1 MTGGNISLDICENV
15 LILFRM
21 TDPAPNL
28 PEKDDDGTPAWA
40 RRHLRMLVDLGD
52 MGMVLARDLVRRGT
66 VETEAAQAGEPED
79 APPGRGAAVDPALSF
94 TRISRAVRLTIAL
107 EARMRRQ
114 IEAGVFGPAND
125 DAPGRD
131 DDDDADSG
139 PIDYEAIKQAIAA
152 RIDHGALKRCKD
164 HDIRRAVE
172 DTIETASDDPD
183 EVERLREELTE
194 RLEEDEFFEGRAYWP
209 ISETIAMICQD
220 LGLDPNW
227 DRWEKRHWARHEE
240 ETSPRGSPYARY
252 PRPPLLPNEHPR
264 PAMEKYRQIRGLP
277 PLEWA
282 PPRVARGPP

>member
-1 MTGGNISLDICENV
+1 MTH
-15 LILFRM
+15 
-21 TDPAPNL
+21 PAPNL
-28 PEKDDDGTPAWA
+28 PEEDDDDAPAWA
-40 RRHLRMLVDLGD
+40 RRHLGMLVDLGD
-52 MGMVLARDLVRRGT
+52 MGMVLARDLVRRVT
-66 VETEAAQAGEPED
+66 AETEAAEAGQAED
-79 APPGRGAAVDPALSF
+79 APPGRAAAVDPALSF

-125 DAPGRD
+125 DAADGD
-131 DDDDADSG
+131 DDDDAFSG
-139 PIDYEAIKQAIAA
+139 PIDYEAIQRQIAA
-152 RIDHGALKRCKD
+152 RIDPRSLNRGKD

-194 RLEEDEFFEGRAYWP
+194 RLEKDEFFDDRIQWP
-209 ISETIAMICQD
+209 ISETIAMLCQD
-220 LGLDPNW
+220 LGLDPDW
-227 DRWEKRHWARHEE
+227 GRWEKRHWARQEA

-264 PAMEKYRQIRGLP
+264 PAMEKYRQVRGLP

-282 PPRVARGPP
+282 PPRAARGPP